1 MGLLF
6 NPAEVFQI
14 AVRIEVNGEKFYREM
29 AKKLDDPEVVSLF
42 SYLADE
48 EIGHREFYEALLS
61 QIESV
66 EPEEDYPGEYFDYLY
81 SYADGIIFS
90 QEAFE
95 KKLREIDSAEAAI
108 EFAIGVEWDSV
119 CEWCGAI
126 WTEGDSPHNGGC
138 CDRDCA
144 VFYAVEDRWTA
155 LGRLYRMRGVA

>member
-90 QEAFE
+90 QETFE
-95 KKLREIDSAEAAI
+95 KRLREITDEAGALA
-108 EFAIGVEWDSV
+108 FAIGVEWDSIHYYQELKGLV
-119 CEWCGAI
+119 PE
-126 WTEGDSPHNGGC
+126 SQ
-138 CDRDCA
+138 RQ
-144 VFYAVEDRWTA
+144 
-155 LGRLYRMRGVA
+155 RLNDLIAEERRHFVTLTRLKKEKNY

>member
-6 NPAEVFQI
+6 DPAEVFQI

-95 KKLREIDSAEAAI
+95 KKLQEIDSAEDAI
-108 EFAIGVEWDSV
+108 EFAIGVEWDSIHFYQELKGLV
-119 CEWCGAI
+119 PA
-126 WTEGDSPHNGGC
+126 HHR
-138 CDRDCA
+138 DRLDKLIA
-144 VFYAVEDRWTA
+144 EERRHFVQLTKIRK
-155 LGRLYRMRGVA
+155 RKN